1 MFRLKEHPLG
11 RELEIRS
18 ILSSS
23 SEKFIAEAFG
33 KGGLKKNE
41 EKQTLKKVYE

>member
-1 MFRLKEHPLG
+1 MSRLKEHLLG

-33 KGGLKKNE
+33 KGGLKKKRREANI
-41 EKQTLKKVYE
+41 KKGL